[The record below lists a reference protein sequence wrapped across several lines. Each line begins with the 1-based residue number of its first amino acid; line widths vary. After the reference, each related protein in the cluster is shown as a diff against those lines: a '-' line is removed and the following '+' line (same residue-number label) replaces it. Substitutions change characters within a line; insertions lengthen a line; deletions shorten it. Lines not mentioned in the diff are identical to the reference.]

1 MAHRSTTVRMVLY
14 GGNAIPVETH
24 KRGIVIADDH
34 PIYSAGLRS
43 TLECDPDYTVVG
55 EAADVLEGL
64 VLVRDRKPD
73 VLLLGLTLLEH
84 SGFDVLVEFA
94 QRHATV
100 KTILLAEQIDRAREM
115 ESLRFGVRGIVLKG
129 TSADLLRKSIRT
141 VATGGYWLHRHIV
154 RDLAEALAQREAG
167 QAGITSTRLT
177 PRELEIVALVAKGY
191 TNRHIARHCSITE
204 HTVKRH
210 VTNVFDKTGRSSRLE
225 LTLLATSNHE
235 WFQNA

>member
-14 GGNAIPVETH
+14 GGKAIPVETH

-115 ESLRFGVRGIVLKG
+115 ESLRFGVRGIVFKG
-129 TSADLLRKSIRT
+129 
-141 VATGGYWLHRHIV
+141 
-154 RDLAEALAQREAG
+154 
-167 QAGITSTRLT
+167 
-177 PRELEIVALVAKGY
+177 
-191 TNRHIARHCSITE
+191 
-204 HTVKRH
+204 H
-210 VTNVFDKTGRSSRLE
+210 VG
-225 LTLLATSNHE
+225 
-235 WFQNA
+235 

>member
-1 MAHRSTTVRMVLY
+1 M
-14 GGNAIPVETH
+14 
-24 KRGIVIADDH
+24 
-34 PIYSAGLRS
+34 
-43 TLECDPDYTVVG
+43 
-55 EAADVLEGL
+55 
-64 VLVRDRKPD
+64 
-73 VLLLGLTLLEH
+73 
-84 SGFDVLVEFA
+84 
-94 QRHATV
+94 
-100 KTILLAEQIDRAREM
+100 
-115 ESLRFGVRGIVLKG
+115 
-129 TSADLLRKSIRT
+129 
-141 VATGGYWLHRHIV
+141 ATGGYWLHRHIV